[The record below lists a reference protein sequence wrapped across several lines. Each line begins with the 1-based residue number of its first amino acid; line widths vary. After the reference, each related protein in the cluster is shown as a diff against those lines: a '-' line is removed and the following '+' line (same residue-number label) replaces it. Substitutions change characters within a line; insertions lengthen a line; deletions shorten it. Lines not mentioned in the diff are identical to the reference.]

1 MTHDPIHPGHVFRD
15 EAHYVQYLK
24 RALDLVRRN
33 SQGQGERRRVIA
45 ELREIRH
52 HDELHRLVVV
62 MTDIAAFTAQVD
74 ERNGQFLDLLDPAT
88 LPTLPR

>member
-1 MTHDPIHPGHVFRD
+1 MTHDPIHPGYMFRD

-33 SQGQGERRRVIA
+33 SQGQGERQRVIA

-52 HDELHRLVVV
+52 RDELHRLMVV
-62 MTDIAAFTAQVD
+62 MTDIAAFTAHVEEGNAQP
-74 ERNGQFLDLLDPAT
+74 LDILDPAT